1 MALDKPRMIYRE
13 THRQLGYR
21 YFLIV
26 QVLPLLDH
34 LTTRHMNTWIRY
46 GRGKVIKRYVRDRV
60 TIKMIF
66 ALTG

>member
-1 MALDKPRMIYRE
+1 MALDRPRMIYRE

-26 QVLPLLDH
+26 QVLPLVDRLI
-34 LTTRHMNTWIRY
+34 TRHMNTWIRY
-46 GRGKVIKRYVRDRV
+46 GHGKVIKRYVRDRV

-66 ALTG
+66 SLTG

>member
-1 MALDKPRMIYRE
+1 MTLDRPRMICRE
-13 THRQLGYR
+13 THRQLGYW
-21 YFLIV
+21 YFFIV
-26 QVLPLLDH
+26 QVLPLLDR
-34 LTTRHMNTWIRY
+34 LITRDMNTWIRY